1 MTTKAY
7 SDIALPTISVCLY
20 QYKFLISFFDS
31 IKAKKKIPIEEE
43 SGVHSISYFLSKKE
57 ENTVIVCVR
66 RVVWVCV

>member
-31 IKAKKKIPIEEE
+31 IKAKKKIPLEEE

-66 RVVWVCV
+66 CVVWVCV